1 MAKDR
6 SELLRQIPSVD
17 EVLKSPSGQKW
28 LKNHPRL
35 FVLKGIRESIAL
47 FREEIKEGK
56 RTEFS
61 SEELYNYI
69 ERSINDLSSLSL
81 RPVINATGVVI
92 HTNLGRAPLHQ
103 GALENIIRVSEGY
116 SNLEYNLEEGKR
128 GKRYDHIKEILK
140 ELTGAEDAI
149 VVNNNAAAVL
159 LCLSALARGK
169 EVVVSRGELV
179 EIGGSFRVPDVMLQ
193 SGAILREVGTTNKTH
208 LKDYASAI
216 NDNTALFLKVH
227 QSNYRIIG
235 FTEDVPIE
243 KLTELGRLHGIPVMY
258 DLGSGCFADLSVY
271 GIRDEPVVKDIVNKG
286 VDIVTFSGDKLLGGP
301 QAGIILGRKQYIDRI
316 STHPLTRAVRIDKLT
331 LSALEYTL
339 YIYAD
344 MDRAV
349 NEIPVLKMLLQDTGI
364 IKKRAERIVRG
375 LKKILPGF
383 TITVEQDRS
392 QAGGGSLPGISLQTY
407 VACLGHP
414 GISASQI
421 EKTLRSADP
430 PVISRIKEDMV
441 LLDARTIRDEELKT
455 LLSVVKSAFQQF
467 FA

>member
-1 MAKDR
+1 MTKDKAG
-6 SELLRQIPSVD
+6 LLRQIPSVD

-28 LKNHPRL
+28 LKNYPRL

-47 FREEIKEGK
+47 FREDIMEGK

-61 SEELYNYI
+61 SEELYSYI
-69 ERSINDLSSLSL
+69 DQSIKGLSSLSL
-81 RPVINATGVVI
+81 RPVINATGIVI
-92 HTNLGRAPLHQ
+92 HTNLGRAPLHK
-103 GALENIIRVSEGY
+103 GAIENIISVSEGY

-128 GKRYDHIKEILK
+128 GKRYDHIKDILK
-140 ELTGAEDAI
+140 ELTGAEEAI

-193 SGAILREVGTTNKTH
+193 SGAILHEVGTTNKTH

-216 NDNTALFLKVH
+216 NDSTALFLKVH

-243 KLTELGRLHGIPVMY
+243 ELIKLGRLHGIPVMY

-271 GIRDEPVVKDIVNKG
+271 GIRDEPVVKEIVNKG
-286 VDIVTFSGDKLLGGP
+286 ADIVTFSGDKLLGGP
-301 QAGIILGRKQYIDRI
+301 QAGIILGRKKYIDRI

-339 YIYAD
+339 SIYAD
-344 MDRAV
+344 MDRAI
-349 NEIPVLKMLLQDTGI
+349 NEIPVLKMLLQDIRI
-364 IKKRAERIVRG
+364 IKKRAERIARG
-375 LKKILPGF
+375 LKKILPDF
-383 TITVEQDRS
+383 MITVEQDKS

-407 VACLGHP
+407 VVCLRHP
-414 GISASQI
+414 SISATQI
-421 EKTLRSADP
+421 ERILRRTEP

-441 LLDARTIRDEELKT
+441 LLDARTIRDKDLKT
-455 LLSVVKSAFQQF
+455 LLNAVKSASQQF

>member
-1 MAKDR
+1 MAKER

-17 EVLKSPSGQKW
+17 EVLKSTSGQKW
-28 LKNHPRL
+28 LNKYPRL

-47 FREEIKEGK
+47 FRKEIKEGK
-56 RTEFS
+56 RREFS
-61 SEELYNYI
+61 SEELYSYI
-69 ERSINDLSSLSL
+69 DQSIMELSSMSL

-103 GALENIIRVSEGY
+103 GAIENIFRVSEGY
-116 SNLEYNLEEGKR
+116 SNLEYNLKEGKR

-193 SGAILREVGTTNKTH
+193 SGAILHEVGTTNKTH

-216 NDNTALFLKVH
+216 NDSTALFLKVH

-235 FTEDVPIE
+235 FTEDVPVE
-243 KLTELGRLHGIPVMY
+243 ELTELGRLHGIPVLY
-258 DLGSGCFADLSVY
+258 DLGSGCFADLSAY

-301 QAGIILGRKQYIDRI
+301 QAGIILGRKQYIDTI

-331 LSALEYTL
+331 LSALEYTFSV
-339 YIYAD
+339 YAD
-344 MDRAV
+344 MDRAI

-364 IKKRAERIVRG
+364 IKKRAKRIVRE
-375 LKKILPGF
+375 LKKILPDF

-407 VACLGHP
+407 VVCLGHSD
-414 GISASQI
+414 ISASQI
-421 EKTLRSADP
+421 EKTLRSTEP
-430 PVISRIKEDMV
+430 PVISRIKEGMV

-455 LLSVVKSAFQQF
+455 LLNVVKSASQQF